1 MARIDK
7 FLWAVRL
14 AKTRSIAA
22 DLCKKNKVLVNG
34 IEVKP
39 SKDIKNGDEIT
50 IKKSAIKFSYRVVD
64 TLEKR
69 VGAKLVSNYLVDIT
83 PVEELE
89 KYKTLQLAQKAYR
102 QNGLGRPTKKQRR
115 DIDQFLGD

>member
-14 AKTRSIAA
+14 AKTRSFAA

-50 IKKSAIKFSYRVVD
+50 IKRSAIKFSYRVLD